1 MTDLWTPQ
9 LSAYADG
16 ELTADER
23 DALEHHL
30 EGCAECRELLAG
42 LRRVVA
48 RARALDDRNP
58 TTDLWPGIAE
68 RIGATGAVPVRRLA
82 RPPRRYVF
90 SLPQLAAA
98 GIALAVAS
106 GGSAWLLRPAGT
118 GSVAVQPPP
127 VPPAPPAPPG
137 MPVANAGVR
146 GAGSYDAAVADL
158 ERILQDGRGRLDST
172 TVRVLEQNLAV
183 IDAAI
188 AQARRAVAA
197 DSANLYLN
205 SHLAETM
212 RRKLVL
218 LRQAASLVAT
228 AS

>member
-1 MTDLWTPQ
+1 MTDLWTNQ
-9 LSAYADG
+9 LSDYLDG

-30 EGCAECRELLAG
+30 EGCAECRDALAG

-48 RARALDDRNP
+48 RARALADRAP
-58 TTDLWPGIAE
+58 GRDLWPGIAG
-68 RIGATGAVPVRRLA
+68 RIGATAGTPVRHASRL
-82 RPPRRYVF
+82 PRRYAF

-98 GIALAVAS
+98 GIALASVS
-106 GGSAWLLRPAGT
+106 GGSAWLLRPSVAGT
-118 GSVAVQPPP
+118 FAVQPPP
-127 VPPAPPAPPG
+127 APPAL
-137 MPVANAGVR
+137 PVATAAAR
-146 GAGSYDAAVADL
+146 GAGGYDAAVADL
-158 ERILQDGRGRLDST
+158 ERVLRDGRGRLDST

-205 SHLAETM
+205 SHLAATM
-212 RRKLVL
+212 RRKLEL